1 MLRVDARGYRRRVIS
16 APPSRAFVIL
26 LGAFVVVWTVVWIV
40 MGIWTQ
46 REVRTLRQLSTTV
59 IKSGAAVK
67 QTGDALQS
75 LSSIPLVG
83 GDVGRVG
90 RQVSAAGIDA
100 RRSGRSS
107 RTAVE
112 NLATLLGVSIA
123 LVPTIPMIALLIV
136 TLRLARERRETIR

>member
-1 MLRVDARGYRRRVIS
+1 MLRVAPAGYPRRVIS
-16 APPSRAFVIL
+16 APPSRAFVVL
-26 LGAFVVVWTVVWIV
+26 LGVFVVVWTVVWIL

-59 IKSGAAVK
+59 ITSGRAVQ
-67 QTGDALQS
+67 QTGDALQG
-75 LSSIPLVG
+75 LSSIPFVG

-107 RTAVE
+107 RTAVD

-123 LVPTIPMIALLIV
+123 LVPTVPMIALFIV
-136 TLRLARERRETIR
+136 TLRLVRERREAVR

>member
-1 MLRVDARGYRRRVIS
+1 MLRVTPAGYPRRVIS
-16 APPSRAFVIL
+16 APPSRAFVVL
-26 LGAFVVVWTVVWIV
+26 LGVFVVVWTVVWIL

-59 IKSGAAVK
+59 ITSGRAVQ
-67 QTGDALQS
+67 QTGDALQG
-75 LSSIPLVG
+75 LSSIPFVG

-107 RTAVE
+107 RTAVD

-123 LVPTIPMIALLIV
+123 LVPTVPMIALLVV
-136 TLRLARERRETIR
+136 TLRLVRGRREAGP

>member
-1 MLRVDARGYRRRVIS
+1 MLRLAPAGYPRRVIS
-16 APPSRAFVIL
+16 APPSRAFVVL
-26 LGAFVVVWTVVWIV
+26 LGVFVVAWTVVWIL

-59 IKSGAAVK
+59 ITSGRAVQ
-67 QTGDALQS
+67 QTGDALQG

-107 RTAVE
+107 RTAVD

-123 LVPTIPMIALLIV
+123 LVPTVPMIALLIV
-136 TLRLARERRETIR
+136 TLRLVRERREAVR

>member
-1 MLRVDARGYRRRVIS
+1 MLRAERRGYPRGVIS
-16 APPSRAFVIL
+16 TPPSRAFVAL
-26 LGAFVVVWTVVWIV
+26 LGVFVVVWTVVWV
-40 MGIWTQ
+40 LMGIWTQ

-107 RTAVE
+107 RTAVD

-136 TLRLARERRETIR
+136 TLRLVRERREAVP

>member
-1 MLRVDARGYRRRVIS
+1 MIS
-16 APPSRAFVIL
+16 GPPSRAFVVL
-26 LGAFVVVWTVVWIV
+26 LGVFVVIWTVVWIL

-59 IKSGAAVK
+59 IKSGGAVK

-83 GDVGRVG
+83 GDVGRIG

-107 RTAVE
+107 RTAVD
-112 NLATLLGVSIA
+112 NLARLLGVSIA
-123 LVPTIPMIALLIV
+123 LVPTVPMIALFVV
-136 TLRLARERRETIR
+136 TLRLAGRRREAVP

>member
-1 MLRVDARGYRRRVIS
+1 MLRVAPAGYPRRVIS
-16 APPSRAFVIL
+16 APPSRAFVVL
-26 LGAFVVVWTVVWIV
+26 LGVFVVVWTVIWIL

-59 IKSGAAVK
+59 ITSGRAVQ
-67 QTGDALQS
+67 QTGDALQG
-75 LSSIPLVG
+75 LSSIPFVG

-107 RTAVE
+107 RTAVD

-123 LVPTIPMIALLIV
+123 LVPTVPMIALLIV
-136 TLRLARERRETIR
+136 TLRLVRERREAVR

>member
-1 MLRVDARGYRRRVIS
+1 MLRVAPAGYPRRVIS
-16 APPSRAFVIL
+16 APPSRAFVVL
-26 LGAFVVVWTVVWIV
+26 LGVFVVVWTVVWIL

-59 IKSGAAVK
+59 ITSGRAVK
-67 QTGDALQS
+67 QTGDALQG
-75 LSSIPLVG
+75 LSSIPFVG

-107 RTAVE
+107 RTAVD

-123 LVPTIPMIALLIV
+123 LVPTVPMIALFIV
-136 TLRLARERRETIR
+136 TLRLVRERREAVR

>member
-1 MLRVDARGYRRRVIS
+1 MLRVAPAGYPRRVIS
-16 APPSRAFVIL
+16 APPSRAFVVL
-26 LGAFVVVWTVVWIV
+26 LGVFVVVWTVVWIL

-59 IKSGAAVK
+59 ITSGRAVQ
-67 QTGDALQS
+67 QTGDALQG

-107 RTAVE
+107 RTAVD

-123 LVPTIPMIALLIV
+123 LVPTVPMIALLIV
-136 TLRLARERRETIR
+136 TLRLVRERREAVR

>member
-1 MLRVDARGYRRRVIS
+1 MLRVAPAGYPRRVIS
-16 APPSRAFVIL
+16 APPSRAFVVL
-26 LGAFVVVWTVVWIV
+26 LGVFVVVWTVVWIL

-59 IKSGAAVK
+59 ITSGRAVQ
-67 QTGDALQS
+67 QTGDALQG
-75 LSSIPLVG
+75 LSSIPFVG

-107 RTAVE
+107 RTAVD

-123 LVPTIPMIALLIV
+123 LVPTVPMIALLIV
-136 TLRLARERRETIR
+136 TLRLVRERREAVR

>member
-1 MLRVDARGYRRRVIS
+1 MLRVAPAGYPRRVIS
-16 APPSRAFVIL
+16 APPSRAFVVL
-26 LGAFVVVWTVVWIV
+26 LGVFVVVWTVVWIL

-59 IKSGAAVK
+59 ITSGRAVQ
-67 QTGDALQS
+67 QTGDALQG
-75 LSSIPLVG
+75 LSSIPFVG

-107 RTAVE
+107 RIAVD

-123 LVPTIPMIALLIV
+123 LVPTVPMIALLVV
-136 TLRLARERRETIR
+136 TLRLVRERREAVR